1 METHLLSGGI
11 VPDPD
16 RGPGD
21 ARAAGHHAEDGAA
34 VLVQGAARPARPLP
48 GAGRGLL
55 PHRHGPH
62 RLLDMAANHRDLN
75 REPQVKG
82 SI

>member
-1 METHLLSGGI
+1 MKTHVAGGN
-11 VPDPD
+11 VPDLD
-16 RGPGD
+16 RGAGD

-34 VLVQGAARPARPLP
+34 VLVQGAPRAARPLP

-55 PHRHGPH
+55 PHGHGPH